1 MITETTPSLIDN
13 PALFVQWLR
22 DVAPYVHAFRDK
34 TFVIAFG
41 GELIEQGRLEDL
53 VFDVSLLKA
62 MGMRIVLV
70 HGARPQ
76 IEKQLSLRGIPSE
89 FINGVRITN
98 VETLEAV
105 KEACGA
111 LRLSIEAV
119 FSQGLP
125 NTPMSGSSINV
136 VSGNFLTAKP
146 VGVLNG
152 VDYLHAGVVRKVN
165 RDAIH
170 NQLAQGQVVLLSPLG
185 FSPTGEVFNLSTP
198 EVAAAVASQL
208 HADKLILL
216 SHENLVDEDNNAIA
230 EIDVEQARAMAEQMP
245 LGQFLRL
252 CLTASWVA
260 VQSGIPRAH
269 IVPVDT
275 DGALLLELFQH
286 DGVGTMITKN
296 LLETLREAAFDDL
309 GGILQLITPLEQDGT
324 LVARGREKI
333 ESELPFFSVVEH
345 DNMIL
350 GCAAL
355 YPFPEEKMAEMAC
368 FSIDPEMKGM
378 GLGERILAHMEKR
391 ARKQGVTQLF
401 VLTTR
406 ASHWFLK
413 HGFVAGNVDDLP
425 SDKKR
430 MYNWQRK
437 SQIFIKKIG

>member
-1 MITETTPSLIDN
+1 MSSTHPASLINN
-13 PALFVQWLR
+13 PTPFVQWLR
-22 DVAPYVHAFRDK
+22 GVAPYVHAFRDK

-70 HGARPQ
+70 HGAHPQ
-76 IEKQLSLRGIPSE
+76 IESQLSLRGINSE
-89 FINGVRITN
+89 FANGMRITSAQ
-98 VETLEAV
+98 TLEAV

-125 NTPMSGSSINV
+125 NTPMAGSSINV
-136 VSGNFLTAKP
+136 VSGNFITAKP

-152 VDYLHAGVVRKVN
+152 IDFLHTGVVRKIN
-165 RDAIH
+165 REAI
-170 NQLAQGQVVLLSPLG
+170 NSQLAQGQIVLLSPLG

-216 SHENLVDEDNNAIA
+216 SHDNLVGEDNATIP
-230 EIDVEQARAMAEQMP
+230 ELDVEQARAMSEQMP
-245 LGQFLRL
+245 LGYFLRQ
-252 CLTASWVA
+252 CLSASWIA
-260 VQSGIPRAH
+260 VQSGVPRAH

-309 GGILQLITPLEQDGT
+309 GGILQLITPLEENGT
-324 LVARGREKI
+324 LVARGREKL
-333 ESELPFFSVVEH
+333 ETELPFFSVIEH
-345 DNMIL
+345 DNVIL

-355 YPFPEEKMAEMAC
+355 YPFPEDKMAEMAC
-368 FSIDPEMKGM
+368 FSIDPDMQGM
-378 GLGERILAHMEKR
+378 GLGERMLAHMEKR
-391 ARKQGVTQLF
+391 ARKQGFKELF

-406 ASHWFLK
+406 AAHWFLK
-413 HGFVAGNVDDLP
+413 HGFAAGHVDDLP
-425 SDKKR
+425 ADKKR

-437 SQIFIKKIG
+437 SQIFIKKIM